1 MSEKEKASLEK
12 LAEIANKLNDK
23 SLEKLTLIGEGMA
36 IACEHMAEATRD
48 D

>member
-36 IACEHMAEATRD
+36 IACEHIAKATHD